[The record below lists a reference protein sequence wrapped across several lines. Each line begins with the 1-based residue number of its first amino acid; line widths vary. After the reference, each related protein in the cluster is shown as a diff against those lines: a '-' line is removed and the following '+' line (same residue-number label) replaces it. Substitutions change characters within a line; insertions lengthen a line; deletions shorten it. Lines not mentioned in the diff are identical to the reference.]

1 MGGLAAITAANG
13 WLMAFLG
20 ISVVFTGLASLSL
33 ILSCFSR
40 VIAWHNTQSPQ
51 PVVPWLKSLF
61 RRRGKMTL
69 ASPAP
74 GEILNDGE
82 TEDIEETLQA
92 LSASLGNP
100 FKLPQL
106 LELAEGYGIPRPH
119 AHINHLILK
128 GRVVGG
134 IDGLFRWEQRKD
146 EPTAFS
152 DLTEFW

>member
-1 MGGLAAITAANG
+1 MGGIAAITAANG

-20 ISVVFTGLASLSL
+20 MSVVFAGLASLSL

-40 VIAWHNTQSPQ
+40 VIAWQNAQSPQ
-51 PVVPWLKSLF
+51 PMVPWLKSLF
-61 RRRGKMTL
+61 GRRGKKAL

-82 TEDIEETLQA
+82 IEDMEETLQA

-100 FKLPQL
+100 FKLPRL
-106 LELAEGYGIPRPH
+106 LELAEGYGLPRSH
-119 AHINHLILK
+119 AYINRLILE
-128 GRVVGG
+128 GRVVGSP
-134 IDGLFRWEQRKD
+134 DGLFRWEPRKD
-146 EPTAFS
+146 EPMAFS